1 MEKWTE
7 ELLGKIKHKISA
19 ESDRMGDRIPY
30 WTKNGREEA
39 D

>member
-7 ELLGKIKHKISA
+7 ELLDKIKHKISA
-19 ESDRMGDRIPY
+19 ESDRMGDRIP
-30 WTKNGREEA
+30 